1 MTADLREF
9 VRELPIVDVHEHH
22 IPEIY
27 LNRDVGLLQ
36 ILRQSYAGWTQAR
49 PYPLASE
56 SRHEDPM
63 LADGGR
69 GSWEEVASFVEHSGS
84 SAFVRNLVWA
94 FTDLYALGEQGLTRE
109 NWAVLDAEIR
119 QRHADPHWPRE
130 VLKRAGVARV
140 ITDPY
145 VDPLLDAK
153 EAFGEEYRSVVR
165 INAFAVAWHRD
176 SADHNGNRAAD
187 FAERLDVKLE
197 SFDDFVHLLER
208 VVHTLAD
215 RHQVALKNALAYDRD
230 VCFDAPNEKAAR
242 RAWGKKDPAPEE
254 RKAFGDF
261 VVDRFTA
268 LAAEHDVPV
277 QMHLG
282 TALIRGS
289 HPMNVADLIER
300 HPRTRF
306 LLMHLAYP
314 WSSDLLAL
322 AFVYRNVW
330 IDLTWS
336 FLLSPSHFKRAF
348 HEAIE
353 ILPDESRMM
362 FGGDNWHAEETYGT
376 FTLARR
382 LIGDTLEEK
391 VADGYF
397 TLTDAERLA
406 RKIFYEN
413 ATAFFGLPPVAWTA

>member
-1 MTADLREF
+1 MTGDIREY
-9 VRELPIVDVHEHH
+9 VRSLPIVDVHEHH

-27 LNRDVGLLQ
+27 LNRAVGLLQ

-49 PYPLASE
+49 PYPLPSE
-56 SRHEDPM
+56 TRSEDPM
-63 LADGGR
+63 LADTGL

-94 FTDLYALGEQGLTRE
+94 FTDLYDLGEKGIVKD
-109 NWAVLDAEIR
+109 NWAALDAEIR
-119 QRHADPHWPRE
+119 QRHADPEWPRE
-130 VLKRAGVARV
+130 VLRRARVAHV

-145 VDPLLDAK
+145 TDPLLDAK
-153 EAFGEEYRSVVR
+153 KALGEEYRSVLR
-165 INAFAVAWHRD
+165 INGFAMSWHPD
-176 SADHNGNRAAD
+176 ATDHNGNRTVD
-187 FAERLDVKLE
+187 FAARLGVKLQ
-197 SFDDFVHLLER
+197 SFEDFEHLLHR
-208 VVHTLAD
+208 VVAGLAE

-230 VCFDAPNEKAAR
+230 ICFDAPDEKVAR
-242 RAWGKKDPAPEE
+242 RAWGKRDPTPEE

-261 VVDRFTA
+261 VVDRFSA
-268 LAAEHDVPV
+268 LAGEHDIPM

-289 HPMNVADLIER
+289 HPMNVAGLIER
-300 HPRTRF
+300 HPGTRF

-314 WSSDLLAL
+314 WSSDLLGL

-376 FTLARR
+376 FQLARK
-382 LIGDTLEEK
+382 LIGDALEEK
-391 VADGYF
+391 VGDGYF
-397 TLTDAERLA
+397 GLADARRLT

-413 ATAFFGLPPVAWTA
+413 ATAFFGLPPV